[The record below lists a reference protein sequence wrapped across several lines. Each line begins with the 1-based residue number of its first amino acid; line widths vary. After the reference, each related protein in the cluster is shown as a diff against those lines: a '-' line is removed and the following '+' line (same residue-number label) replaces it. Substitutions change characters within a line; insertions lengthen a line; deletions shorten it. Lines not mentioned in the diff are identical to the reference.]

1 MEIEN
6 TSNNEEYFRK
16 EYKVSWVG
24 YFRFIAINF
33 VLYFIGMSIATSILA
48 DILKPIIDKE
58 TVILLFVIAIIA
70 ILVLGIKNT
79 KAQKLVIDHNGV
91 WKYSGI
97 FPWNRGRN
105 GISWEFIEDAAFYVG
120 FIPWATKSYT
130 VIVRGGYRE
139 LNEFTV
145 KYIKNGDDAVGFI
158 NDYSRKLRRSSR

>member
-33 VLYFIGMSIATSILA
+33 VLYFIGMSIATS
-48 DILKPIIDKE
+48 IIDKE